1 MSVDSDKSASVST
14 AGAASIAESDIA
26 TGPLDSSTKVGDYCC
41 PELYVALI
49 YSFFDVPSVL

>member
-1 MSVDSDKSASVST
+1 MQKSRAFMSVDSDKSASVST

-41 PELYVALI
+41 PELYCGINL
-49 YSFFDVPSVL
+49 